1 MLIFLYDTKQ
11 ANKGEKM
18 DKGTKRF
25 LFVSALA
32 TGFAL
37 SGCSSVISPKVA
49 IYGHDLSK
57 VEQLLTVNQSTGD
70 DARALFGR
78 PTIVGE
84 TMGGDKFYAFAFE
97 GGNNIGNM
105 AANTV
110 LSIATVGVLK
120 NFNYEYTTKILYVKL
135 DKNDKIVDIK
145 KTGYAYIQY
154 GNEYNRCDIRLTDKE
169 VNSPESFS
177 YREICKRYAE
187 GVSKKRGIPVAEV
200 DTDKELYAC
209 NAVCH
214 ASKGAM
220 AVFGQLRYTTS
231 DVKFKKLDFT
241 RSEEGKLLKNEQQT
255 ASSLD

>member
-1 MLIFLYDTKQ
+1 MR
-11 ANKGEKM
+11 M
-18 DKGTKRF
+18 GTR
-25 LFVSALA
+25 LGLLAGVLA
-32 TGFAL
+32 TGLAI
-37 SGCSSVISPKVA
+37 SGCSSIISPKVGA
-49 IYGHDLSK
+49 YGHDLSK

-84 TMGGDKFYAFAFE
+84 TMDGEKFYAFAFE

-105 AANTV
+105 ATNTV

-135 DKNDKIVDIK
+135 DKNDKIIDIK
-145 KTGYAYIQY
+145 KTGYAYIMY
-154 GNEYNRCDIRLTDKE
+154 GHEYNRCDIHLTDEE
-169 VNSPESFS
+169 VNSPASFS

-187 GVSKKRGIPVAEV
+187 GISKKQGIPVDQV
-200 DTDKELYAC
+200 DTDKELYSC
-209 NAVCH
+209 NAACH

-231 DVKFKKLDFT
+231 DVKFKKIDFK
-241 RSEEGKLLKNEQQT
+241 RSEEGKLLKNEQPIVS
-255 ASSLD
+255 SSLD